1 MQKPAYT
8 VKQLKEIN
16 QSNIQDKAKAFDVLE
31 NAKAWLMDN
40 YQVLTDLE
48 FYLFKS
54 EIKKLYTKLNSLKQ
68 VVQ

>member
-40 YQVLTDLE
+40 YPVLTDLE

>member
-40 YQVLTDLE
+40 YPFLTDLE

-54 EIKKLYTKLNSLKQ
+54 EIKKLYQKLNALGQ
-68 VVQ
+68 VIQ